1 MDDLPTNQF
10 TPQVPGGT
18 PGIGGKELEPAAGGL
33 EQPTVKDVSGKEIEL
48 PKEVIAA
55 GVRTQPT
62 TIQLPAAVTQMGVS
76 AVGTNTQTPAPAVA
90 LPLTDDQIALG
101 LKQSIMSS
109 WRWLAEWCV
118 RKLKQLHRKI
128 TMTKSQ

>member
-1 MDDLPTNQF
+1 MNDLPTNQLA
-10 TPQVPGGT
+10 PQASDGT
-18 PGIGGKELEPAAGGL
+18 LGIGGKEMEPTAGGL

-76 AVGTNTQTPAPAVA
+76 AVGTNAQTPAPAVA

-101 LKQSIMSS
+101 LKQSIVSS

-118 RKLKQLHRKI
+118 RRLKQFHKKI
-128 TMTKSQ
+128 HA

>member
-1 MDDLPTNQF
+1 MDDLPNNQF
-10 TPQVPGGT
+10 IPPVSDGML
-18 PGIGGKELEPAAGGL
+18 GIGGKEMEPSAGGL
-33 EQPTVKDVSGKEIEL
+33 EQPTLKDVSGKEIEL

-62 TIQLPAAVTQMGVS
+62 TIQLPQAATQMGVRS
-76 AVGTNTQTPAPAVA
+76 VGTNVQTPAPAVA

-118 RKLKQLHRKI
+118 RKLKQLHKKI
-128 TMTKSQ
+128 HA